1 MISFHRVDAH
11 QKHGLAGTGRCHW
24 GVPVR
29 WETSMKTLNRVGL
42 AALSLTLS
50 TSVAFAATEVTWWHA
65 MGGELG
71 TKLEE
76 IVAGYN
82 ASQSDYVVTPVYKGS
97 YAETMTAA
105 IAAFRAGE
113 QPDIVQVF
121 EVGTG
126 TMMAAKGAVYP
137 VYQLMADMGAD
148 FDPAAYL
155 PTVVGYYTDTE
166 GNMLSMPFNS
176 STPIFYYNKTVFE
189 KAGLDPNTPPETWE
203 DLEEYSKK
211 IIESGAATC
220 GFTTGWISWAQL
232 ENLSAWHNQPI
243 GSLENGFGGLG
254 SELTVNGPLQV
265 KHWENLKRW
274 QDEGVFQYGGPGGGA
289 DAPAKFYT
297 GECAMYMNSSA
308 SRAGVLE
315 NAADFEVGFGMLP
328 HYADTPAQNSIIGGA
343 TLWVLQGA
351 EEAEYKGVA
360 DFFNY
365 LSSAEVQADWH
376 QYSGYLPITQA
387 AYDLGIEQG
396 YYEANPGS
404 DVAIKQM
411 TLNAPTENSKG
422 LRFGNY
428 VQIRDVIDQEFQA
441 LLAGDKGAQQAL
453 DDLVSRGNQ
462 LLRDFEAA
470 NQ

>member
-1 MISFHRVDAH
+1 
-11 QKHGLAGTGRCHW
+11 
-24 GVPVR
+24 
-29 WETSMKTLNRVGL
+29 MKNLNRMGL

-113 QPDIVQVF
+113 QPEIVQVF

-137 VYQLMADMGAD
+137 VYQLMADMGAAFNPD
-148 FDPAAYL
+148 DYL
-155 PTVVGYYTDTE
+155 PTVVGYYTDLE

-176 STPIFYYNKTVFE
+176 STPIFYYNKTAFE
-189 KAGLDPNTPPETWE
+189 KAGLDPETPPKTWE
-203 DLEEYSKK
+203 ELEAFSKQ
-211 IIESGAATC
+211 IIEAGAATC

-232 ENLSAWHNQPI
+232 ENFSAWHNLPI
-243 GSLENGFGGLG
+243 GTLENGFGGLG
-254 SELTVNGPLQV
+254 AELTVNGPLQV
-265 KHWENLKRW
+265 KHWENLKKW
-274 QDEGVFQYGGPGGGA
+274 QDEGVFQYGGPGGAA

-308 SRAGVLE
+308 SRAGVLA

-328 HYADTPAQNSIIGGA
+328 HYEGTEPQNSIIGGA

-351 EEAEYKGVA
+351 DEAQYKGVA
-360 DFFNY
+360 DFFTY

-376 QYSGYLPITQA
+376 QFTGYLPITQA
-387 AYDLGIEQG
+387 AYELGQSQG

-411 TLNAPTENSKG
+411 TLNPPTENSKG

-441 LLAGDKGAQQAL
+441 LLSGEKGAQQAL
-453 DDLVSRGNQ
+453 DDLVARGNQ